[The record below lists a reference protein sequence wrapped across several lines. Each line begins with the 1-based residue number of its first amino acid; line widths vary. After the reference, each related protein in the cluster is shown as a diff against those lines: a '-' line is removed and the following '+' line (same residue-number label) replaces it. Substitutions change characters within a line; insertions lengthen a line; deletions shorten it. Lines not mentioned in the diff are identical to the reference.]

1 MITKIR
7 KLFYLIGLFFSPASP
22 WYIKLLM
29 LCGFVYLVV
38 PFDFLTDN
46 IPFVGL
52 LDDLGILTIIGWTA
66 YKFLP
71 DELKALLRNHFRS

>member
-1 MITKIR
+1 MITRIR
-7 KLFYLIGLFFSPASP
+7 KLIYLLGLFFNPASP
-22 WYIKLLM
+22 WHIKLLM

-38 PFDFLTDN
+38 PFDLLADN
-46 IPFVGL
+46 IPFIGL

-71 DELKALLRNHFRS
+71 DELKALLRNRFRS

>member
-1 MITKIR
+1 MLIKIR
-7 KLFYLIGLFFSPASP
+7 KLIYLITLFFNPRSP
-22 WYIKLLM
+22 WYVKLLM

-38 PFDFLTDN
+38 PFDLLTDH

-52 LDDLGILTIIGWTA
+52 LDDLGILTIIGWVA

-71 DELKALLRNHFRS
+71 AELKSLLRNRFRS